1 VAVIRL
7 SVRRFV
13 VTATLVPVVVPAA
26 AETRLRDVSRLA
38 RTLLGL
44 AIVLTVVK
52 RGQGARSVYVKE
64 VASGA
69 RPIEAVGTSVA
80 AFVGVAPSTTP

>member
-1 VAVIRL
+1 VI
-7 SVRRFV
+7 
-13 VTATLVPVVVPAA
+13 
-26 AETRLRDVSRLA
+26 RLA

-44 AIVLTVVK
+44 AIVVTLVK
-52 RGQGARSVYVKE
+52 RGQRARSVYVEE

-80 AFVGVAPSTTP
+80 AFVGLAPSTTP